1 MINDRIFKIIAY
13 LLNVETLVT
22 YEDLSKIFMVSVATI
37 RSDINQVDRVV
48 GDYDVEL
55 IKKRGVGV
63 KIQGSAKNKNML
75 KNMLLSID
83 TNCNKGSNTDRINN
97 LAYMLIENKNEYM
110 TIENLAN
117 ALYVSRTTVQNDLY
131 ELKEWLKNE
140 EIEIEIKK
148 KRGVKVSGNE
158 KALRSVLSRV
168 FLAQTRILSPYA
180 SQSYYQP
187 IQRRILSMLHIN
199 PDYIYQEL
207 KIYEQKLDYFFTEES
222 FNNIV
227 IHIAIAIKRVL
238 GGNAIDYKGKMD
250 IEGYEK
256 EFDAASKLYDNIGA
270 YYHLRFSKSE
280 KYLVFL
286 NLISARL
293 MTNKTKIENS
303 TLPNECDYA
312 RFIGEEI
319 IRLIE
324 NTKQVEIDCNNCLE
338 NLIIHL
344 GPTINR
350 LQREVNLK
358 NPLLEEIKC
367 EYSDAYGIAW
377 MTNSIFRKY
386 IGRDISEDEAGFIA
400 IHIQA
405 MIEDS
410 KEHTRVVLVCNHGI
424 GISQLLATR
433 LKNRFYKLQILSVES
448 VSSFYRNHFRYD
460 TDLII
465 TTVPLKT
472 DLPVII
478 VSPLLVEN
486 DIKEIENYIFR
497 NSDGINELW
506 NDVHVIS
513 LIHPNFNS
521 QEEVVK
527 EVHKILNKKKYVKD
541 NFGEAIMEREAVNS
555 TYIGN
560 NSALP
565 HAAFNS
571 VNESTIVI
579 VTLDHC
585 ICWKDDPVDLIMFI
599 VLTKKDSTRL
609 IKKLRKV
616 FYKLYSDETHKQ
628 LVSALTQEKLINI
641 LQK

>member
-1 MINDRIFKIIAY
+1 MINDRIFKIISY

-37 RSDINQVDRVV
+37 RSDINQVDTVV

-83 TNCNKGSNTDRINN
+83 MNCNKGSNTDRINN
-97 LAYMLIENKNEYM
+97 LAYMLIDNKNEYM

-168 FLAQTRILSPYA
+168 FLAQTRILSPYV

-207 KIYEQKLDYFFTEES
+207 KIYEEKLDYFFTEES

-250 IEGYEK
+250 IKGYEK
-256 EFDAASKLYDNIGA
+256 EFDAASKLYDNIGT

-293 MTNKTKIENS
+293 ITNKTKIS
-303 TLPNECDYA
+303 LFDLKYC
-312 RFIGEEI
+312 I
-319 IRLIE
+319 I
-324 NTKQVEIDCNNCLE
+324 
-338 NLIIHL
+338 
-344 GPTINR
+344 
-350 LQREVNLK
+350 LK
-358 NPLLEEIKC
+358 
-367 EYSDAYGIAW
+367 
-377 MTNSIFRKY
+377 
-386 IGRDISEDEAGFIA
+386 
-400 IHIQA
+400 
-405 MIEDS
+405 
-410 KEHTRVVLVCNHGI
+410 
-424 GISQLLATR
+424 
-433 LKNRFYKLQILSVES
+433 
-448 VSSFYRNHFRYD
+448 
-460 TDLII
+460 
-465 TTVPLKT
+465 KT
-472 DLPVII
+472 
-478 VSPLLVEN
+478 S
-486 DIKEIENYIFR
+486 
-497 NSDGINELW
+497 
-506 NDVHVIS
+506 
-513 LIHPNFNS
+513 
-521 QEEVVK
+521 
-527 EVHKILNKKKYVKD
+527 
-541 NFGEAIMEREAVNS
+541 
-555 TYIGN
+555 
-560 NSALP
+560 
-565 HAAFNS
+565 
-571 VNESTIVI
+571 
-579 VTLDHC
+579 
-585 ICWKDDPVDLIMFI
+585 
-599 VLTKKDSTRL
+599 
-609 IKKLRKV
+609 
-616 FYKLYSDETHKQ
+616 
-628 LVSALTQEKLINI
+628 
-641 LQK
+641 